1 MTQKTEKAAQL
12 KHVAD
17 EVRDF
22 DASPLYTF
30 RKEQKYKPVAGT
42 GNPDARVMFV
52 GEAPGKQEA
61 ESGLPFVGNAGR
73 VLDQLLDAIGLKR
86 QDVFIT
92 SVLKDRPPENRD
104 PHADEIAAYT
114 PFLLRQ
120 IRIIEPE
127 VIATLGRIALD
138 VLLSTYDLPQQGQK
152 ISELHGQPIEVET
165 DYGGATLLPLY
176 HPAAT
181 FYNRGLEESM
191 QQDFKI
197 LKQLLRG
204 EKAARYGHRSR

>member
-1 MTQKTEKAAQL
+1 MTQKTDKAARL
-12 KHVAD
+12 KNVAD
-17 EVRDF
+17 DVRDF
-22 DASPLYTF
+22 AASPLYTF

-73 VLDQLLDAIGLKR
+73 VLDQWLGAIGLKR
-86 QDVFIT
+86 KDVFIT

-104 PHADEIAAYT
+104 PRADEIAAYT

-120 IRIIEPE
+120 IRIIQPE
-127 VIATLGRIALD
+127 VIVTLGRIALE
-138 VLLSTYDLPQQGQK
+138 VLLSTYDLPQQGEK
-152 ISELHGQPIEVET
+152 ISALHGQPIEVKT
-165 DYGGATLLPLY
+165 DSGTATLLPLY

-191 QQDFKI
+191 QRDFKV
-197 LKQLLRG
+197 LKQLLQDGR
-204 EKAARYGHRSR
+204 KAVTP